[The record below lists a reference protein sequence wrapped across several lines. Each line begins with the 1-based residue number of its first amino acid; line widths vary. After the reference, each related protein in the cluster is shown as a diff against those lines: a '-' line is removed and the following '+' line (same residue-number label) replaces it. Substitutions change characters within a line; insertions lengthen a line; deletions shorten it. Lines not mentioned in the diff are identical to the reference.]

1 MNDVAVIPPISQRPR
16 KPRGKFIT
24 FEGGEGSGKS
34 TQVKLLAARLNEAGI
49 SSSTTREPG
58 GSPSAEDIRKL
69 LVSGSVARWD
79 PLTEL
84 LLHNA
89 ARREH
94 LRNLIQPVLY
104 RGVWLISDRFVD
116 STMAYQGYGHGL
128 GRPLVEQLHKIIAD
142 GFMPDLTLILD
153 IPTEVGVARA
163 KARSEELKAKN
174 PDMKTEDRYERMAGP
189 FHRRLRRGFLDI
201 AKQEPQ
207 RCRVIDA
214 SSTIDEVADKVWAA
228 VTEKFA
234 LAELAP
240 KSA

>member
-1 MNDVAVIPPISQRPR
+1 MADDVNPPIKALPR
-16 KPRGKFIT
+16 RPRGKFIT

-34 TQVKLLAARLNEAGI
+34 TQAKLLAERLKQVGI
-49 SSSTTREPG
+49 SSSITREPG

-84 LLHNA
+84 LLHTA

-94 LRNLIQPVLY
+94 LRNLIQPVLS

-116 STMAYQGYGHGL
+116 STMAYQGYGLGL
-128 GRPLVEQLHKIIAD
+128 GRALVETLHKIIAD
-142 GFMPDLTLILD
+142 DFMPDLTLVLD
-153 IPTEVGVARA
+153 IPTETGVSRA
-163 KARSEELKAKN
+163 KARSQALKAKN

-201 AKQEPQ
+201 AKHEPE

-214 SSTIDEVADKVWAA
+214 SGSIEEVAAKVWAA

-234 LAELAP
+234 LAETATV
-240 KSA
+240 KSV

>member
-1 MNDVAVIPPISQRPR
+1 MAEDVNPPMPMPPR
-16 KPRGKFIT
+16 RKRGMFIT

-34 TQVKLLAARLNEAGI
+34 TQVKRLAERLKQAGI
-49 SSSTTREPG
+49 NSSTTREPG

-94 LRNLIQPVLY
+94 LRNLIQPVLN

-116 STMAYQGYGHGL
+116 STMAYQGYGLGL
-128 GRPLVEQLHKIIAD
+128 GRSLVETLHKIIAD
-142 GFMPDLTLILD
+142 DFMPDLTLMLD
-153 IPTEVGVARA
+153 ITTEVGVARA
-163 KARSEELKAKN
+163 KARSQELKAKN

-201 AKQEPQ
+201 AKQEPE

-214 SSTIDEVADKVWAA
+214 SGTIDEVADKVWAA

-234 LAELAP
+234 LPELTA
-240 KSA
+240 KSV

>member
-1 MNDVAVIPPISQRPR
+1 MADDVNPPIRMPPPR
-16 KPRGKFIT
+16 KRGRFIT

-34 TQVKLLAARLNEAGI
+34 TQVKLLAARLKEAGI

-94 LRNLIQPVLY
+94 LRNLIQPVLN

-116 STMAYQGYGHGL
+116 STMAYQGYGLGL
-128 GRPLVEQLHKIIAD
+128 GRDLVQTLHKIIAED
-142 GFMPDLTLILD
+142 FMPDLTLVLD
-153 IPTEVGVARA
+153 ITTEVGVARA
-163 KARSEELKAKN
+163 KARSQALKAKT

-201 AKQEPQ
+201 AKHEPE

-214 SSTIDEVADKVWAA
+214 SGSIDEVAAKVWAA
-228 VTEKFA
+228 VSEKFA
-234 LAELAP
+234 LTEPAV
-240 KSA
+240 

>member
-1 MNDVAVIPPISQRPR
+1 MAEDANPPFKAPPRRKRGMFIS
-16 KPRGKFIT
+16 

-34 TQVKLLAARLNEAGI
+34 TQVKLLAERLKQAGI

-84 LLHNA
+84 LLHTA

-94 LRNLIQPVLY
+94 LRNLIQPVLN

-116 STMAYQGYGHGL
+116 STMAYQGYGLGL
-128 GRPLVEQLHKIIAD
+128 GRPLVEMLHKIIAD
-142 GFMPDLTLILD
+142 DFMPDLTLVLD
-153 IPTEVGVARA
+153 IPTETGIARA
-163 KARSEELKAKN
+163 KARSQALKAKN

-201 AKQEPQ
+201 AKQDPE

-214 SSTIDEVADKVWAA
+214 SGDIEEVAAKVWAA
-228 VTEKFA
+228 VAEKFA
-234 LAELAP
+234 LAQPAV
-240 KSA
+240 

>member
-34 TQVKLLAARLNEAGI
+34 TQVKLLAARLKEAGL
-49 SSSTTREPG
+49 SSSITREPG

-84 LLHNA
+84 LLHTA

-94 LRNLIQPVLY
+94 LRNLIQPVLF
-104 RGVWLISDRFVD
+104 RGVWLICDRFVD
-116 STMAYQGYGHGL
+116 STMAYQGYGLGL
-128 GRPLVEQLHKIIAD
+128 GRPLVEQLHKMIAD
-142 GFMPDLTLILD
+142 DFMPDLTLVLD
-153 IPTEVGVARA
+153 ITTETGIGRA
-163 KARSEELKAKN
+163 KARSVELKAKN
-174 PDMKTEDRYERMAGP
+174 PDMKTEDRYERMAEP

-201 AKQEPQ
+201 AKHDPE

-214 SSTIDEVADKVWAA
+214 SGTIEEVADKVWAA
-228 VTEKFA
+228 VTEKFP
-234 LAELAP
+234 LPELAA
-240 KSA
+240 KSV

>member
-16 KPRGKFIT
+16 RPRGMFIT

-34 TQVKLLAARLNEAGI
+34 TQVKLLAARLKEAGI
-49 SSSTTREPG
+49 QSSTTREPG
-58 GSPSAEDIRKL
+58 GSASAEDIRKL

-84 LLHNA
+84 LLHSA

-94 LRNLIQPVLY
+94 LRNLIQPVLH

-128 GRPLVEQLHKIIAD
+128 GRPLVEQLHHIIAGD
-142 GFMPDLTLILD
+142 FMPDLTLILD
-153 IPTEVGVARA
+153 IPTETGVERA
-163 KARSEELKAKN
+163 KARSKELKAQN
-174 PDMKTEDRYERMAGP
+174 PDMKTEDRYERMAGA

-201 AKQEPQ
+201 AKHDPE

-214 SSTIDEVADKVWAA
+214 SGSIEVVAEKVWAA
-228 VTEKFA
+228 VAEKFA
-234 LAELAP
+234 LAAQP
-240 KSA
+240 AV

>member
-1 MNDVAVIPPISQRPR
+1 MNEVNPPVLPPPR
-16 KPRGKFIT
+16 RKRGMFIT

-34 TQVKLLAARLNEAGI
+34 TQVKLLAERLKKAGVQ
-49 SSSTTREPG
+49 SSATREPG

-84 LLHNA
+84 LLHTA

-94 LRNLIQPVLY
+94 LRNLIQPVLS

-116 STMAYQGYGHGL
+116 STMAYQGYGLGL
-128 GRPLVEQLHKIIAD
+128 GRPLVETLHKIIAD
-142 GFMPDLTLILD
+142 DFMPDLTLVLD
-153 IPTEVGVARA
+153 LPAEIGLARA
-163 KARSEELKAKN
+163 KLRSDAAREKAPGVKL
-174 PDMKTEDRYERMAGP
+174 EDRYERMAGP

-201 AKQEPQ
+201 AKHDPE

-214 SSTIDEVADKVWAA
+214 SRDIEAVADDVWTA
-228 VTEKFA
+228 VTEA
-234 LAELAP
+234 LELPQPA
-240 KSA
+240 KSV